1 MSRLR
6 LGTRIAL
13 WSAGVMAAGILT
25 GGTVGTVCVHR
36 QERIE
41 LDHDL
46 AAAAKEFFR
55 DWRHYGGKHFDWA
68 RNEKLVRNWLPTTAA
83 PSVVEVVDAHRRV
96 LYRSKSLDSDFLAD
110 LPPGVHSI
118 DYRGRNWRV
127 GVFEKDGLTL
137 RIGGDLEGANELSR
151 ELTVTYLVTLPI
163 LLVCV
168 VVGSRLIARKALQ
181 PLQEIADFAE
191 HITAQGLGQRIPVP
205 LARDEIRRLGTVLN
219 DTFDR
224 LEKSFHQANRFS
236 ADASHELKT
245 PLTVLRT
252 SVEALLRS
260 PTLDLEVQQGL
271 SSILEDTKRLSA
283 ITESLLL
290 LSRADAGK
298 LKLDLQPG
306 DLAELVTLCAE
317 DAGILFEEQ
326 GIELERKLPA
336 TAPAL
341 LDRTRLSQ
349 ILMNLLDNALK
360 YNCPN
365 GRVRIALVTEEST
378 WQVRVSNTGPGIS
391 KEYAGRIFT
400 RFFRGEH
407 SSEIPG
413 QGLGLSLSREL
424 ARAHSGDLVLVESE
438 PGWTTFVLI
447 VPKLPPAGVSPDR
460 EVSLSAD

>member
-13 WSAGVMAAGILT
+13 WSAGIVAAGMLAS
-25 GGTVGTVCVHR
+25 GTVGTLFVHYH
-36 QERIE
+36 ERVE
-41 LDHDL
+41 LDQDL

-55 DWRHYGGKHFDWA
+55 DWRHYGGKHFDWPQ
-68 RNEKLVRNWLPTTAA
+68 NEKLVQNWFPTTSS
-83 PSVVEVVDAHRRV
+83 PTVVEVIDGHHRV
-96 LYRSKSLDSDFLAD
+96 LYRSKLLDDDFLKD
-110 LPPGVHSI
+110 LTVGYHSI
-118 DYRGRNWRV
+118 THHGTYWRV
-127 GVFEKDGLTL
+127 GVFEKNGLTL
-137 RIGGDLEGANELSR
+137 RIGGDLREVNELATASAM
-151 ELTVTYLVTLPI
+151 TYFITLPI
-163 LLVCV
+163 ILICVLV
-168 VVGSRLIARKALQ
+168 GGRLIARRALS
-181 PLQEIADFAE
+181 PIQEIADFAE

-205 LARDEIRRLGTVLN
+205 QARDEIRRLSTVLN

-260 PTLDLEVQQGL
+260 PKLDLETQQGL

-306 DLAELVTLCAE
+306 DLVELVALCAD

-326 GIELERKLPA
+326 GIELERELPSTA
-336 TAPAL
+336 TAL

-349 ILMNLLDNALK
+349 VLMNLLDNALK
-360 YNCPN
+360 YNCPS
-365 GRVRIALVTEEST
+365 GRVRIALVAENST
-378 WQVRVSNTGPGIS
+378 WQVRVANTGLGIP
-391 KEYAGRIFT
+391 KEYAGRLFT
-400 RFFRGEH
+400 RFSRGEH

-424 ARAHSGDLVLVESE
+424 ARAHQGDLVLVESE

-447 VPKLPPAGVSPDR
+447 LPKTPTGGVPVNQA
-460 EVSLSAD
+460 LSANAR